1 MKRNLH
7 AKGGYM
13 PPFVVTKVFIELQWV
28 LSNKN
33 TKFVAKDTKISFYMS
48 HKILVID
55 DDISFCIMLKTF
67 LEKKGYIVTNA
78 FNSKEAEVCFNKENY
93 DVVLT
98 DVRLP
103 DSDGIEVLKAV
114 KAKSATTQVILMTG
128 YTEIK
133 TAVNAMKLGAF
144 DYVGKP
150 INPDE
155 ILLTI
160 HQALEKKTAK
170 KSTATTTVTAD
181 VNDADG
187 ANTLEFVK
195 GQSKASHQLHE
206 YIDLVAPTN
215 MSVLIMGESGTGKEN
230 IAHSIHLKSKR
241 SQKPYIAVDCGA
253 IPKDLASS
261 EFFGHIKGS
270 FTGAINDKI
279 GHFEAANG
287 GTIFL
292 DEVGNLSYEVQV
304 QLLRALQERKV
315 KPVGSNNEVNV
326 DIRVIAATNE
336 DLQRAVKDGEFRED
350 LFHRL
355 NEFGIQAPRL
365 VERRQDIMMFADH
378 FLNESNKDLEKR
390 VLGFSPEVE
399 ELFLSYDWPGNLRE
413 MKNIIK
419 RSVLLTKDEWIS
431 KDVLPAE
438 MFEASKDPS
447 RPIQTEEEED
457 EDLKLFS
464 SKNEE
469 HAIRTALEKV
479 KFNKT
484 KAAQLLGID
493 RKTLYNKIK
502 LYDIEL

>member
-1 MKRNLH
+1 
-7 AKGGYM
+7 
-13 PPFVVTKVFIELQWV
+13 
-28 LSNKN
+28 
-33 TKFVAKDTKISFYMS
+33 MS

-55 DDISFCIMLKTF
+55 DDVSFCVMLKTF
-67 LEKKGYIVTNA
+67 LEKKGFVVTNA
-78 FNSKEAEVCFNKENY
+78 FNSKDAEQAVDKENF

-103 DSDGIEVLKAV
+103 DSDGIELLKYI
-114 KAKSATTQVILMTG
+114 KNKSAASQVILMTG

-155 ILLTI
+155 IVFTI
-160 HQALEKKTAK
+160 NQALEKKGSNQASATYK
-170 KSTATTTVTAD
+170 TTKQKSASTL
-181 VNDADG
+181 DAD
-187 ANTLEFVK
+187 TDSEFVR
-195 GQSKASHQLHE
+195 GASKASKQLHE

-215 MSVLIMGESGTGKEN
+215 MSVLIIGDSGTGKEN

-241 SQKPYIAVDCGA
+241 KEQPYIAVDCGA

-270 FTGAINDKI
+270 FTGAVGDKM

-315 KPVGSNNEVNV
+315 KPVGSNNEIEV

-336 DLQRAVKDGEFRED
+336 DLQKAVREGEFRED
-350 LFHRL
+350 LYHRL
-355 NEFGIQAPRL
+355 NEFGIVAPRL
-365 VERRQDIMMFADH
+365 ADRGQDILVFANH
-378 FLNESNKDLEKR
+378 FLSESNKDLEKNIIA
-390 VLGFSPEVE
+390 FSDEVE
-399 ELFLSYDWPGNLRE
+399 NLFLKYEWPGNLRE

-419 RSVLLTKDEWIS
+419 RSVLLS
-431 KDVLPAE
+431 KGDVILKEVLPQE
-438 MFEASKDPS
+438 MFEEPKERVMEVQREA
-447 RPIQTEEEED
+447 

-469 HAIRTALEKV
+469 QAIRTALEKV

-484 KAAQLLGID
+484 KAAQVLGID
-493 RKTLYNKIK
+493 RKTLYNKMK
-502 LYDIEL
+502 LYNIEL

>member
-1 MKRNLH
+1 
-7 AKGGYM
+7 
-13 PPFVVTKVFIELQWV
+13 
-28 LSNKN
+28 
-33 TKFVAKDTKISFYMS
+33 MS

-67 LEKKGYIVTNA
+67 LEKKGFVVTNA
-78 FNSKEAEVCFNKENY
+78 FNSKEAEVCFNKENF

-103 DSDGIEVLKAV
+103 DSDGIELLKAI
-114 KAKSATTQVILMTG
+114 KQKSFATQVILMTG

-155 ILLTI
+155 ILFTI
-160 HQALEKKTAK
+160 HQALDKKTAK
-170 KSTATTTVTAD
+170 KTAVSETETVVD
-181 VNDADG
+181 VQSKQGSKSA
-187 ANTLEFVK
+187 EFVE
-195 GQSKASHQLHE
+195 GASKASSTLHE
-206 YIDLVAPTN
+206 YINLVAPTN

-241 SQKPYIAVDCGA
+241 AQKPYIAVDCGA

-270 FTGAINDKI
+270 FTGAINDKM

-315 KPVGSNNEVNV
+315 KPVGSNQEVTV

-336 DLQRAVKDGEFRED
+336 DLQKAVKDGEFRED

-365 VERRQDIMMFADH
+365 AERREDILMFADH
-378 FLNESNKDLEKR
+378 FLNQSNRDLDKR

-399 ELFLSYDWPGNLRE
+399 SLFLSYDWPGNLRE

-419 RSVLLTKDEWIS
+419 RSVLLTKEEWIA

-438 MFEASKDPS
+438 MFEASAVRTQNAVDGEN
-447 RPIQTEEEED
+447 QEED
-457 EDLKLFS
+457 LRLFS
-464 SKNEE
+464 SRNEE
-469 HAIRTALEKV
+469 QAIRTALEKV

>member
-1 MKRNLH
+1 
-7 AKGGYM
+7 
-13 PPFVVTKVFIELQWV
+13 
-28 LSNKN
+28 
-33 TKFVAKDTKISFYMS
+33 MS

-55 DDISFCIMLKTF
+55 DDVPFCEMLKTF
-67 LEKKGYIVTNA
+67 LSKKGYIVANA
-78 FNSKEAEVCFNKENY
+78 FNSVEAQQLIGKECY
-93 DVVLT
+93 DIVLT

-103 DSDGIEVLKAV
+103 DSDGIELLKHI
-114 KAKSATTQVILMTG
+114 KATCISTQVILMTG

-144 DYVGKP
+144 DYVAKP

-160 HQALEKKTAK
+160 KQALDKKNIVVHDVKDLSPDNNAK
-170 KSTATTTVTAD
+170 TKETVTNED
-181 VNDADG
+181 
-187 ANTLEFVK
+187 EYVK
-195 GQSKASHQLHE
+195 GNSKVSKQLNE
-206 YIDLVAPTN
+206 YIELVAPTN
-215 MSVLIMGESGTGKEN
+215 MSVLIIGDSGTGKEH

-241 SQKPYIAVDCGA
+241 KDKPYIAVDCGA

-270 FTGAINDKI
+270 FTGAVTDKV

-315 KPVGSNNEVNV
+315 KPVGSSTEIDV

-336 DLQRAVKDGEFRED
+336 DLPKAVREGEFRED
-350 LFHRL
+350 LYHRL
-355 NEFGIQAPRL
+355 NEFGIVAPKLADRGEDIL
-365 VERRQDIMMFADH
+365 MFANYFLKKSNRELEKNVNKFSGEVERV
-378 FLNESNKDLEKR
+378 FLTYE
-390 VLGFSPEVE
+390 
-399 ELFLSYDWPGNLRE
+399 WPGNLRE

-419 RSVLLTKDEWIS
+419 RSVLLTRGDVVEEN
-431 KDVLPAE
+431 VLP
-438 MFEASKDPS
+438 
-447 RPIQTEEEED
+447 EEILNPRINTHSTDIVSAGQE

-464 SKNEE
+464 SRNEE
-469 HAIRTALEKV
+469 QAIRTALEKV

-484 KAAQLLGID
+484 KAAQVLGID
-493 RKTLYNKIK
+493 RKTLYNKMK
-502 LYDIEL
+502 LYNIEL